1 MHLKMMMTMTTMISK
16 PNFKNA
22 ELAALNLLTQLDV
35 HSYPIKVKKIAKSFN
50 NLKIRK
56 YSWFAT
62 KRNIRFWD
70 ACKYFDSDDGC
81 CWFFCP
87 KNEYVIFYN
96 DRKNKYRIRWTLAH
110 ELGHYILGHNITNA
124 KTKLMR
130 YSLSDNQYKIYE
142 KEADCFA
149 RTLLAAPQIVSNFEI
164 SNHIDLSTICMISH
178 EAAANIINYVKK
190 GKSMGVHYARKFSLA
205 FSQFID
211 DINYKYYCSECKGE
225 FKTVSAKHCSIC
237 GSEKIVKS
245 FRKKRSENIMIY
257 TGYDVDKNGKAT
269 ICPRCGNEEIVNGE
283 FCKICGTHII
293 NRCTNADGNNY
304 QEPCGITV
312 DGNARYCPNC
322 GCITTFFQDKLL
334 KPWNVIIKEN
344 KEDEDSPL
352 ENEAAAAAQ
361 PTFEDPFAN
370 DDKPI
375 DISDDDLPF

>member
-1 MHLKMMMTMTTMISK
+1 
-16 PNFKNA
+16 
-22 ELAALNLLTQLDV
+22 
-35 HSYPIKVKKIAKSFN
+35 
-50 NLKIRK
+50 
-56 YSWFAT
+56 
-62 KRNIRFWD
+62 
-70 ACKYFDSDDGC
+70 
-81 CWFFCP
+81 
-87 KNEYVIFYN
+87 
-96 DRKNKYRIRWTLAH
+96 
-110 ELGHYILGHNITNA
+110 
-124 KTKLMR
+124 MR

-352 ENEAAAAAQ
+352 ENEAASAAQ